1 LRAHAMDKAQII
13 RELQE
18 LLNELY
24 EPAFKNLKQSREKR
38 AEK

>member
-1 LRAHAMDKAQII
+1 MSKQKLL

-24 EPAFKNLKQSREKR
+24 EPAFKRPKDNSERELKK
-38 AEK
+38 